1 MDFKIAIPSGNR
13 KNSKNFK
20 TIFFLKQIGIIEN
33 IYLFLH
39 NETDIKDYIENY
51 DLNNINIV
59 ASNAKN
65 IVEQRNYIEKD
76 YFDNGEKIL
85 CLDDDIIGLK
95 YKNEEGKIVKMTNK
109 KEFISNFNLGFDL
122 LIKEKCSLFGVYP
135 VGGND
140 KWFSESKLT
149 IGNNHILAG
158 CSGIIIDKTI
168 KRQNPKLAIKEEY
181 ERGFLYGKNI
191 RLNTIAIITK
201 YYGNDGIGIR
211 TYEKQLETCKEIM
224 KNYPNRY
231 SKTPLKFN
239 KKKTNCDLRLNKTY
253 YNRIC

>member
-39 NETDIKDYIENY
+39 NEIDKKDYIENY

-59 ASNAKN
+59 ISNAKN
-65 IVEQRNYIEKD
+65 IVEQRNFIEKD

-95 YKNEEGKIVKMTNK
+95 YKNEDGEILKINNK
-109 KEFISNFNLGFDL
+109 DEFISNFNLGFDL

-140 KWFSESKLT
+140 KLFSESKLT
-149 IGNNHILAG
+149 IGNNHILAV

-168 KRQNPKLAIKEEY
+168 KRQNPNFLIKEEY

-191 RLNTIAIITK
+191 RLNTIAVITK
-201 YYGNDGIGIR
+201 YYRNDGIGIR
-211 TYEKQLETCKEIM
+211 KYEEQLKICNELM
-224 KNYPNRY
+224 KDYPNRY
-231 SKTPLKFN
+231 SKNPLKFN
-239 KKKTNCDLRLNKTY
+239 KKKSNCDLRLNKTY
-253 YNRIC
+253 YNSK